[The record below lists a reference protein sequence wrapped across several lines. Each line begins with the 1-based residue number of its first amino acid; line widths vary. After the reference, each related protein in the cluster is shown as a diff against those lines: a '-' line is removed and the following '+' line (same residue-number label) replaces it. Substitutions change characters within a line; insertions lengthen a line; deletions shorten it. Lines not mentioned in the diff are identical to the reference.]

1 MSDKESKEKLKSSKQ
16 EALKFLLGEKKA
28 QFIRY
33 CLNKKSF
40 YQAEAAFD
48 LHWHISTTQYYL
60 RNFVKYGLLIV
71 QPTRYKTYYQ
81 INPAGFPNLF
91 LKSSQT

>member
-33 CLNKKSF
+33 CLTKKSF
-40 YQAEAAFD
+40 YQAQAAFD
-48 LHWHISTTQYYL
+48 LHWTIGITQYYC
-60 RNFVKYGLLIV
+60 RSFTKHGLLSET
-71 QPTRYKTYYQ
+71 QTSYKTFYQ
-81 INPAGFPNLF
+81 LNPDQFPKLF
-91 LKSSQT
+91 AK